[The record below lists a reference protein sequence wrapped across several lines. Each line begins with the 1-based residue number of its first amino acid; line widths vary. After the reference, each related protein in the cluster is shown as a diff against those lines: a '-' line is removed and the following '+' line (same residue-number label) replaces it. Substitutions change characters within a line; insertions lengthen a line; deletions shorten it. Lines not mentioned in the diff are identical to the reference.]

1 MIMTGARHTPLR
13 LLGLALCAT
22 LALSACSRSQALS
35 KNKRPVFDGQLFR
48 MSLAAEKDAPA
59 NFIVA
64 VKDAG
69 KSLAGARDAGRYE
82 AVNHCIEY
90 FGSSR
95 IDWINGPDAP
105 DEALQ
110 FQGSDL
116 VFSGVCRGW

>member
-1 MIMTGARHTPLR
+1 MTRIQTPLR
-13 LLGLALCAT
+13 VIGLALCAA

-35 KNKRPVFDGQLFR
+35 KSSRPVFDGQYFR
-48 MSLAAEKDAPA
+48 MSLAAEKDTPA
-59 NFIVA
+59 NFV
-64 VKDAG
+64 VTVRDAS

-82 AVNHCIEY
+82 AANHCIER

-95 IDWINGPDAP
+95 IDWMNGPDAP

-110 FQGSDL
+110 FSGGDL